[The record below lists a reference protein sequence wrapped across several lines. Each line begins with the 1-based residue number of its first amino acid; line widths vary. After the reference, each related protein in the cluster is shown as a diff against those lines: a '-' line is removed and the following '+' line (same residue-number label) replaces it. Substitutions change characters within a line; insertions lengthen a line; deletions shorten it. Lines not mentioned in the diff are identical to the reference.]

1 MFDCSQR
8 PTNLGKKTS
17 IRVAYYL
24 VLLYNIAVQRKYVYF
39 TTIKNIDQ
47 HIEVDRQVNQIF
59 KRHRCQLI
67 NDWWL
72 KDFPYDLDIVD
83 RRIESQLSD
92 AQSDLGQAEFAVVD
106 FSIKSR
112 WAFFKSML
120 AVQKKIPL
128 LCVVKNDQLDNV
140 PEMIRTSQSGL
151 MTVASYDSLEDL
163 EPQIKRFLKQTGTLK
178 KRFNIML
185 NTTSLKQLET
195 LSEELEIPKAD
206 VVRSLIADHY
216 KHISQKTKN

>member
-1 MFDCSQR
+1 M
-8 PTNLGKKTS
+8 K
-17 IRVAYYL
+17 
-24 VLLYNIAVQRKYVYF
+24 VQRKYVYF

-47 HIEVDRQVNQIF
+47 HIEVDRQVNTIF

-72 KDFPYDLDIVD
+72 KDFPYGIDIVD

-128 LCVVKNDQLDNV
+128 LCIVKNNQIENV
-140 PEMIRTSQSGL
+140 PEMILASQSGL
-151 MTVASYDSLEDL
+151 MAVASYDTIDDL

-195 LSEELEIPKAD
+195 LSEELELPKAD

-216 KHISQKTKN
+216 KHFSQKPKR